1 MITRTLAALV
11 DHAFNRMA
19 PVNIQRRSVGA
30 DYLSDLEQQVD
41 AWAPDELWAAE
52 QRRTAKQPAGADVPA
67 PSLRSVAGVG
77 GSTSLEADVLVTVT
91 RVLRECETPWPHA
104 TASIVTR
111 ELLHHYTVTPK

>member
-19 PVNIQRRSVGA
+19 PVNVQRRSVGA

-67 PSLRSVAGVG
+67 LPLRSVAGVG
-77 GSTSLEADVLVTVT
+77 GSEPYSELLVVISRVLVDC
-91 RVLRECETPWPHA
+91 RTPFPYN
-104 TASIVTR
+104 TAGIVAR
-111 ELLHHYTVTPK
+111 ELLHHFDVAEKP